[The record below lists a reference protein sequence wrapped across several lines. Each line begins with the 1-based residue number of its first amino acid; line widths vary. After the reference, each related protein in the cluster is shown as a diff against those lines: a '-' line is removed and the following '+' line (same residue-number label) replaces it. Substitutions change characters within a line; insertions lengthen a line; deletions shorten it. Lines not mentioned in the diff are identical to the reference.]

1 MHSFAGAPDFIKK
14 LLSFVHEM
22 KGIPPYYI
30 LAVAVYLIPNVLAAF
45 LFLFPMLRRWIEN
58 SDWHIIRLLLWW
70 SQVLC
75 TILPNLLP
83 YLIIFLHNHGLH
95 YFIRMMLP
103 MYLFTLWKQCI
114 SPPDIIKIR
123 ELDTIFINFI
133 WMEKSLTR
141 VLIIHDNNLFIFWII
156 ICPYVAKNLCRTRN
170 AWESICSP

>member
-1 MHSFAGAPDFIKK
+1 VLRNILKVIVSLFWVIILPLFYMHSFAGAPDFIKK

-75 TILPNLLP
+75 AILPNLLP
-83 YLIIFLHNHGLH
+83 YLIISLRNHGLN
-95 YFIRMMLP
+95 YFICMMLP
-103 MYLFTLWKQCI
+103 MYLFTL
-114 SPPDIIKIR
+114 
-123 ELDTIFINFI
+123 
-133 WMEKSLTR
+133 
-141 VLIIHDNNLFIFWII
+141 
-156 ICPYVAKNLCRTRN
+156 
-170 AWESICSP
+170 